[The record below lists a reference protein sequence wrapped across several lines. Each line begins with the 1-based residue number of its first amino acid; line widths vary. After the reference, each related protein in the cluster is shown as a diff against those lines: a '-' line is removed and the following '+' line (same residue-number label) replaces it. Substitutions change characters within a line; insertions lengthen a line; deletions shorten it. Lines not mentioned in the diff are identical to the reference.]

1 MGKRERPILITGK
14 TGTGKTTMAKSLVGE
29 NPLIFYADE
38 IEDRDWKT
46 TDSDIIIEE
55 VHHKAKKDV
64 IMNIIR
70 HCKGQIIL
78 TSNDEKSIPTDIK
91 NSCKIRRAGTV
102 NHSYNSIKELA
113 PRSEIPHNIEM
124 SVFELVGDFLKN
136 PNREKVLENLLFN
149 RPPDVQIMTWLGL
162 NIHPNKLAFIDGAV
176 KRKWSSRYFYE
187 LLAYCHDGRIHSKI
201 TFPKRGNYSKVPTIL
216 RKLKIRPNQGYLLPQ
231 LLKDP
236 EFEIWVKRQLKS
248 EETRV
253 LGIKDK
259 TKRNAPI
266 IPDRTLKLESWF

>member
-78 TSNDEKSIPTDIK
+78 TSNDSSVSHSI
-91 NSCKIRRAGTV
+91 NSC
-102 NHSYNSIKELA
+102 
-113 PRSEIPHNIEM
+113 
-124 SVFELVGDFLKN
+124 SV
-136 PNREKVLENLLFN
+136 
-149 RPPDVQIMTWLGL
+149 
-162 NIHPNKLAFIDGAV
+162 
-176 KRKWSSRYFYE
+176 
-187 LLAYCHDGRIHSKI
+187 
-201 TFPKRGNYSKVPTIL
+201 
-216 RKLKIRPNQGYLLPQ
+216 
-231 LLKDP
+231 
-236 EFEIWVKRQLKS
+236 
-248 EETRV
+248 
-253 LGIKDK
+253 
-259 TKRNAPI
+259 
-266 IPDRTLKLESWF
+266 